1 MKCPRMRR
9 RNLGEGGGN
18 TRRRAGVGRDRR
30 RDGGGEKRARCLPSS
45 LPLASG
51 VFKKLEQIMS

>member
-1 MKCPRMRR
+1 MGRVVEAP
-9 RNLGEGGGN
+9 GGGEEEG
-18 TRRRAGVGRDRR
+18 RGGVERERR